1 MVNLRVQGLL
11 EVSVQRLKYGI
22 SIFHALPSHGKAFVL
37 SGYYLVNNV
46 SNGKLMKLENGLCM
60 CGENEQSFDVRSNC
74 FTCVVH
80 DATVHAHTQWPWMY
94 FEGSIQKCTCY
105 KCYKLLCTVISPS
118 SIQPSLPPPPQHTNT
133 GVLHGE
139 EKDFKTGYSYFY
151 EAFESLESIDSPK
164 AVLALKYM
172 LLCKI
177 MLNT

>member
-1 MVNLRVQGLL
+1 MMLQYMHTHNGLGCILRVPYKNVRVTNAINYCALL
-11 EVSVQRLKYGI
+11 SANLA
-22 SIFHALPSHGKAFVL
+22 FNPPS
-37 SGYYLVNNV
+37 
-46 SNGKLMKLENGLCM
+46 
-60 CGENEQSFDVRSNC
+60 
-74 FTCVVH
+74 
-80 DATVHAHTQWPWMY
+80 
-94 FEGSIQKCTCY
+94 
-105 KCYKLLCTVISPS
+105 
-118 SIQPSLPPPPQHTNT
+118 PPPPQHTNT